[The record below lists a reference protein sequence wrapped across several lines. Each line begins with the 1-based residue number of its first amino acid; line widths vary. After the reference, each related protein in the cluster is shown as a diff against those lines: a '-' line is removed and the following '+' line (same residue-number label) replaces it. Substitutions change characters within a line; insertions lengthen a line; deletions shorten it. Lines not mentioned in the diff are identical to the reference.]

1 MENNNLKI
9 NISLIR
15 NNENN
20 NNNKINTYLDL
31 NKDDGIKRKEL
42 LNTKKI
48 MKHNN
53 LKSIEI

>member
-20 NNNKINTYLDL
+20 NNKINTYLDL
-31 NKDDGIKRKEL
+31 NKDDGIKIKEL

-48 MKHNN
+48 MKNNN

>member
-20 NNNKINTYLDL
+20 NNKINNYLDL

>member
-20 NNNKINTYLDL
+20 NNKINTYLDL
-31 NKDDGIKRKEL
+31 NKEDGIKRKEL

>member
-15 NNENN
+15 NNEN

-42 LNTKKI
+42 LNIKKI

-53 LKSIEI
+53 LKSNEI

>member
-1 MENNNLKI
+1 MENNNLNI

-15 NNENN
+15 YNEN

>member
-9 NISLIR
+9 NILLIR

-20 NNNKINTYLDL
+20 NNKINNYLDL

-42 LNTKKI
+42 LNIKKI

-53 LKSIEI
+53 LKSNEI

>member
-20 NNNKINTYLDL
+20 NNKINTSLDL
-31 NKDDGIKRKEL
+31 NKEDGIQRKEL

>member
-15 NNENN
+15 NNEN

-42 LNTKKI
+42 LNTTKI